1 MGDRR
6 NDEGVAMNP
15 TGLWRGRST
24 AVSFA
29 LGVAAAGIAN
39 LASAGT
45 ASATPASLPSVAG
58 ATAAADVTIRN
69 FSFQPAL
76 LIVKAGT
83 RVTWTNEDTTPHT
96 VTSSDKA
103 FASSAG
109 LDTQDQYSYV
119 FEKPGTYRYFC
130 SLHPMMVGK
139 VTVEPLR

>member
-6 NDEGVAMNP
+6 NDDCVAMNP
-15 TGLWRGRST
+15 IASRRRWCSV
-24 AVSFA
+24 VSFA

-39 LASAGT
+39 GACAGPE
-45 ASATPASLPSVAG
+45 S
-58 ATAAADVTIRN
+58 ATAASLASVAEAPAAAEVTIRN

-76 LIVKAGT
+76 LIVKVGT
-83 RVTWTNEDTTPHT
+83 RVTWTNEDSTPHT
-96 VTSSDKA
+96 VTSSDRT

-119 FEKPGTYRYFC
+119 FEKPGVYRYFC

-139 VTVEPLR
+139 VTVEAPR